1 MSIGEYL
8 QLISIDP
15 WHIAASVLN
24 LIILFFIVKRFLY
37 KPVVKI
43 LNERNQ
49 QVRDIYSDAEK
60 ARADAEH
67 DKAEYSAALAS
78 AHEKSAEIVRA
89 ASEEARKSGE
99 EIIAGAKT
107 EADRL
112 RRKADEDIANERRK
126 AVSELKGEI
135 GSLSVELAGKVIDRE
150 INPEDHKRLVDDF
163 IDGLGDGNDDESR

>member
-67 DKAEYSAALAS
+67 DKALAS